1 MYDFERHGSVLIQ
14 NFEAEK
20 SKMFNTFTDNI
31 LNYSI
36 ILVLARRLLN
46 YSHNLKY

>member
-20 SKMFNTFTDNI
+20 SKMLNVFTDKI
-31 LNYSI
+31 LNYNF
-36 ILVLARRLLN
+36 ILALARRLLN